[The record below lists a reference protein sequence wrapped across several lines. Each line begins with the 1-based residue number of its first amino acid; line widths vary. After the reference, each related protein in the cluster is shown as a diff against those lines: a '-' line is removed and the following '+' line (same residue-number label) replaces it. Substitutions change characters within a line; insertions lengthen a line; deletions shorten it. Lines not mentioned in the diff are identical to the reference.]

1 MDTPWSKFVVGK
13 PAIAVLV
20 GVVVLGLA
28 IIPMS
33 HMRLGMPD
41 DSIKPED
48 STQKKAY
55 DIITDEFGEGYNGQ
69 IVMLVNTKDKDDQDT
84 IDQDLD
90 NMTDDIKDLDN
101 VDTVAS
107 PQLNEN
113 NNYALIGI
121 IPEEG
126 PNAESTNSLVYDL
139 RDYND
144 QAQDQYN
151 FETEVS
157 GQSVINID
165 MSKKLND
172 AIPVFAGVIVA
183 LAFVLLMVVFR
194 SIVIPL
200 KAVLGFVLSLTATLG
215 FTTLIMQD
223 GFMSELFGV
232 TSTGPLLAFLP
243 VIVIGLLF
251 GLAIDYELFL
261 MTRIHEEYSKTQDND
276 HSIKTG
282 IKESGPVIVAAA
294 LIMFSVFIA
303 FVFQDDVMI
312 KSIGLAL
319 AMGIL
324 FDAFIVRM
332 MLIPALTKLFG
343 KHSWYMPKWLQR
355 VLPKIDIEGH
365 ELQNANSVRTKD
377 TLAEHALVDA
387 GDGQTLPSAA
397 DMDDRTLQLYND
409 LLLDAENHSSLFN
422 SVLFNALMQYAK
434 DNNQEIY
441 QKYLS
446 KAEEQEGQNQTPKL
460 NQNTQKE
467 IADSEIKKLVEQQNL
482 NMEKINEIL
491 SKLVDKDKDEQ

>member
-1 MDTPWSKFVVGK
+1 PWSKFVVGK
-13 PAIAVLV
+13 PAVAVLV
-20 GVVVLGLA
+20 GLVVLGLA

-55 DIITDEFGEGYNGQ
+55 DIMTDEIWKVYKCI
-69 IVMLVNTKDKDDQDT
+69 IVKMVKTKDKDDENA
-84 IDQDLD
+84 ISQDLD
-90 NMTDDIKDLDN
+90 NMADDIEDFDN

-107 PQLNEN
+107 PQLNED

-126 PNAESTNSLVYDL
+126 PNAKSTNTLVYDL
-139 RDYND
+139 RDYNE

-194 SIVIPL
+194 SILIPF

-215 FTTLIMQD
+215 FTTLVMQD

-261 MTRIHEEYSKTQDND
+261 MTRVHEEYTKTGDND

-303 FVFQDDVMI
+303 FVFQDDAMI

-319 AMGIL
+319 AVGIL

-343 KHSWYMPKWLQR
+343 EHSWYLTKWLQR

-365 ELQNANSVRTKD
+365 ELQD
-377 TLAEHALVDA
+377 TNLIRKENTVDEHAFVN
-387 GDGQTLPSAA
+387 GEESSTLPVP
-397 DMDDRTLQLYND
+397 DNMDDRTIQLYND
-409 LLLDAENHSSLFN
+409 LLGDAANHTSLFN
-422 SVLFNALMQYAK
+422 SLLFNALMQYAK

-441 QKYLS
+441 QKYLADS
-446 KAEEQEGQNQTPKL
+446 DDQENQTPDL
-460 NQNTQKE
+460 N
-467 IADSEIKKLVEQQNL
+467 
-482 NMEKINEIL
+482 
-491 SKLVDKDKDEQ
+491 

>member
-1 MDTPWSKFVVGK
+1 IIGLLTYTFNIPDVTLTLAIMIGLAVGIDYALFILFRYRKIIKTETDHIKAIGLAVGTAGSAVIFAGITVIIAVCGLSLIGIDFLAVMGFASAISVLFAVLSALTLLPALISVFHKRIRPKQHKMKEKETVDTPWSKFVVGK
-13 PAIAVLV
+13 PAVAVLV
-20 GVVVLGLA
+20 GLVVLGLA

-69 IVMLVNTKDKDDQDT
+69 IVMLVNTKDKDDENAIT
-84 IDQDLD
+84 QDLD
-90 NMTDDIKDLDN
+90 NMADDIEDFDN

-107 PQLNEN
+107 PQLNED

-126 PNAESTNSLVYDL
+126 PNTKSTNTLVYDV
-139 RDYND
+139 RDYNEQD
-144 QAQDQYN
+144 QDQYN

-194 SIVIPL
+194 SILIPF

-215 FTTLIMQD
+215 FTTLVMQA

-243 VIVIGLLF
+243 VIVLVLLF
-251 GLAIDYELFL
+251 GIDIDYELFL
-261 MTRIHEEYSKTQDND
+261 MTKVHEEYTKTGDND

-303 FVFQDDVMI
+303 FVFQDDAMI

-319 AMGIL
+319 AVGIL
-324 FDAFIVRM
+324 
-332 MLIPALTKLFG
+332 
-343 KHSWYMPKWLQR
+343 
-355 VLPKIDIEGH
+355 
-365 ELQNANSVRTKD
+365 
-377 TLAEHALVDA
+377 
-387 GDGQTLPSAA
+387 
-397 DMDDRTLQLYND
+397 
-409 LLLDAENHSSLFN
+409 
-422 SVLFNALMQYAK
+422 
-434 DNNQEIY
+434 
-441 QKYLS
+441 
-446 KAEEQEGQNQTPKL
+446 
-460 NQNTQKE
+460 
-467 IADSEIKKLVEQQNL
+467 
-482 NMEKINEIL
+482 
-491 SKLVDKDKDEQ
+491 